1 MGCFDFTYADNG
13 ENIRRR
19 NGYVYLTRAFAQK
32 TKLPNPLRFIK
43 TDDYGCFTFIV
54 NGSKA
59 IIDIY
64 ALLGCM
70 AYLENQTILTEK
82 SKKAKNSIERYLN
95 LLSHKDFDNPSFEIC
110 EEIIRRFGINYHYL
124 ENNSVRLDQP
134 ISITVP
140 KLGNQKEKHLTIQYV
155 CTAKIPLL
163 ISRKKL
169 LMEKEDDLWEIA
181 TKWGFVSDYD
191 PEQGYIPTKNHYVKY
206 QPVKEKQ
213 SEF

>member
-82 SKKAKNSIERYLN
+82 SKETKNSIERYLN
-95 LLSHKDFDNPSFEIC
+95 LLFHKDFDNPSFEVC
-110 EEIIRRFGINYHYL
+110 EKVIRHLGINYHYL
-124 ENNSVRLDQP
+124 ASNSTYLDQP

-140 KLGNQKEKHLTIQYV
+140 KLGNQREKHLITQYI

-169 LMEKEDDLWEIA
+169 PMEKEDDLWEIA
-181 TKWGFVSDYD
+181 TKWGFVSDND
-191 PEQGYIPTKNHYVKY
+191 PEQGCIPTRNHYVKY
-206 QPVKEKQ
+206 QPAE
-213 SEF
+213 